1 MLLETTLPAEASCLP
16 VRCPTAA
23 CDWSL
28 CSVPSICVSPCDVTG
43 SAAAARAVVQYYS
56 SSASARS

>member
-16 VRCPTAA
+16 VRCPTAGG
-23 CDWSL
+23 DWSL

-43 SAAAARAVVQYYS
+43 SAAARAVVQYYS